1 MIINEDGTRLKEGGL
16 PVYGKQTPILLDYV
30 SSLGT
35 YANIFTKNHN
45 GQLKINIPSLF
56 LIN

>member
-1 MIINEDGTRLKEGGL
+1 MIINEDGTRLKEGEL

-35 YANIFTKNHN
+35 YANIFTKNHDR
-45 GQLKINIPSLF
+45 
-56 LIN
+56 